1 MKHWITIQNNVVR
14 RTNITERLSIVVEKI
29 VNYNE
34 KLKEIVNGKA
44 LVENMARR
52 EWGFSGV
59 ILMV

>member
-44 LVENMARR
+44 LVEKTIWLEGN
-52 EWGFSGV
+52 EV
-59 ILMV
+59 LVE

>member
-1 MKHWITIQNNVVR
+1 MNVVR

-52 EWGFSGV
+52 E
-59 ILMV
+59 